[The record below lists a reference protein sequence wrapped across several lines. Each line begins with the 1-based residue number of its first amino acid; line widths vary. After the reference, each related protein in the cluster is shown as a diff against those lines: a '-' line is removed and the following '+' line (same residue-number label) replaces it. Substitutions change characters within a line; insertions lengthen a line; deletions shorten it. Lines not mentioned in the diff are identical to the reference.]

1 MKKKDATSSNAS
13 EWSSPPAGRITPVD
27 IQQKEFQVARFGAGY
42 RMREVDEFL
51 DQVTDALSA
60 LVAENERLLRG
71 SGDPGSASSRE
82 PVRPATG
89 GTDPG
94 TVEAFLQREKGF
106 LQDLGGLVQEH
117 AEELRSMVRAARQSA
132 PAAAAPR
139 PEGSMETAA
148 AAATRGI
155 AAEAPD
161 EPEAPPAVEDAD
173 VMEAAEPATAAADAS
188 QEEGIDDENEEGD
201 DEPEAAG
208 GSAMTVT
215 EAAADEPIRLD
226 EPEPARSG
234 RQDEKEDGSL
244 RELFW
249 GEE

>member
-1 MKKKDATSSNAS
+1 MKKKEATPSGAS
-13 EWSSPPAGRITPVD
+13 EWNSPPAGRITPMD

-71 SGDPGSASSRE
+71 SGDPGSAPRSE
-82 PVRPATG
+82 PARPATG
-89 GTDPG
+89 GADRAA
-94 TVEAFLQREKGF
+94 VEAFILREKGF

-117 AEELRSMVRAARQSA
+117 AEELRSMVRVARQSA
-132 PAAAAPR
+132 PATAATAPVAPEAAAEVPD
-139 PEGSMETAA
+139 E
-148 AAATRGI
+148 
-155 AAEAPD
+155 AEAP
-161 EPEAPPAVEDAD
+161 EHASEDAERI
-173 VMEAAEPATAAADAS
+173 EATDQGTVAVPS
-188 QEEGIDDENEEGD
+188 QEEGLDDDTAQEDD
-201 DEPEAAG
+201 DEPDAAPRA
-208 GSAMTVT
+208 SAMPVT
-215 EAAADEPIRLD
+215 EVAEEPIRLD